1 MSTNKTTTTPN
12 NIQSKK
18 NLKAMSN
25 VKHIHQFFTAHFIA
39 IFLIIVVG
47 LSSILFFLTLQ
58 HNHSQTKITAQFDS
72 LQTQFLQQK
81 YLMNADIV
89 IDSILKSAN
98 SHELLTLQQA
108 LSLQS
113 KKLSLLESEYKDSYQ
128 GAFSRNNL
136 AMDLITRIESND
148 VQNELLK
155 SKSLIQLDTLLDA
168 IEIRLNDQQTSLKQA
183 GLLYDVENQLTN
195 IVVMLK
201 DLNLKTSLVT
211 FEKLNKK
218 MDEVF
223 VTDYARQLANQQ
235 DESQG
240 MADIVRDFIRFEDLI
255 LKEDLLAKWQDN
267 LYLIGDYQQQL
278 VEAQQL
284 LQSIMSELLVSQ
296 HGVDSVL
303 VKNDYDT
310 INIGKID
317 FVLFTK
323 IPKWVGISSAT
334 LLICVGGLLW
344 LARRKIKAISQFNVD
359 SISRVIADEPSVL
372 IVDENDSVSPSY
384 KHTLYNAES
393 EHLIRKIQLINSSK
407 AEYLALIDKNYKLEE
422 KIVKLKTSVKTTSQL
437 RLEQQECESL
447 HLAALKQLVLLSNIA
462 IQETNNKIDVGEATN
477 YLYQAHLEGRYLVRK
492 LKRTS
497 NYRYLQNSAALLK
510 LSDENFIAQIQA
522 IMLNLRSE
530 LLLCKNTISVTID
543 EKILP
548 EVNLDVELFC
558 EMFAAFVSLLLSQ
571 QKDKKLA
578 LKLQLVDKN
587 KGQQT
592 ISFTGRVEG
601 GENAVQ
607 LPHALQAFSDSSL
620 DHSELGDYFN
630 TLIKLQHG
638 DDVSA
643 KLTEKSYDFSFTL
656 PLAISNNQ
664 QEHHFP
670 VLSLPGR
677 EVDIQK
683 DCAKL
688 SAKYLVMPIE
698 VLMAVKAPEKY
709 QRLQQLLQGMGLQ
722 VTFVS
727 SGLRL
732 QQYWQSGRFTILIT
746 EVDCQPFTGLKVD
759 KEEISSTRVLLTR
772 GVFSLSDA
780 IDSSTKPEYCS
791 HWILGELNA
800 KSTVSELV
808 TALQPWIKEQ
818 GCENLIIEEKVPQV
832 TRSIVDIDT
841 LPEEQFA
848 ITSTNEEY
856 SFNFERYLK
865 HQGSAE
871 LAIFMLDE
879 YTAEN
884 ILLVKELSQAVMIH
898 DGKKAD
904 DVIQVLLVNARI
916 LAAENL
922 LHLCQEW
929 HTLLTTQGLDSCEK
943 LQMVLLSKTQQA
955 VDEISQHAAAI
966 A

>member
-1 MSTNKTTTTPN
+1 MSTNKTTTNPHH
-12 NIQSKK
+12 IQSKK
-18 NLKAMSN
+18 NLKARSDT
-25 VKHIHQFFTAHFIA
+25 KHIHQFFTVHFIA

-47 LSSILFFLTLQ
+47 LSSILLFVTLQ
-58 HNHSQTKITAQFDS
+58 HNHSQTKITAQFDA

-89 IDSILKSAN
+89 IDSMLKSVN
-98 SHELLTLQQA
+98 SHELLVSQQA

-113 KKLSLLESEYKDSYQ
+113 KKLSLLKSNYKDSYQ
-128 GAFSRNNL
+128 GSFSRNNL

-155 SKSLIQLDTLLDA
+155 AKSLIQLDTLLDA

-278 VEAQQL
+278 IEEQQQ
-284 LQSIMSELLVSQ
+284 LQSILTELLVSQ
-296 HGVDSVL
+296 DGADSAL
-303 VKNDYDT
+303 VKSDSGEID
-310 INIGKID
+310 ID
-317 FVLFTK
+317 FLLFK
-323 IPKWVGISSAT
+323 QIPKWVGISSTT
-334 LLICVGGLLW
+334 LVICVVGLLW
-344 LARRKIKAISQFNVD
+344 LVRRKMKAISQFNVD
-359 SISRVIADEPSVL
+359 SISRVIADEPSTL
-372 IVDENDSVSPSY
+372 IVDEKDSVSQLHNQPF
-384 KHTLYNAES
+384 YNAES
-393 EHLIRKIQLINSSK
+393 ECLIRKIQLINSSK
-407 AEYLALIDKNYKLEE
+407 AEYLALIDKNQKLEE
-422 KIVKLKTSVKTTSQL
+422 KIARLMISVKSTAQL
-437 RLEQQECESL
+437 RLEQQYFESL
-447 HLAALKQLVLLSNIA
+447 HLAALKQLVRLSTSV
-462 IQETNNKIDVGEATN
+462 IQEPSNQGNVSEATN
-477 YLYQAHLEGRYLVRK
+477 YLYQAHLQGRYLVSK

-497 NYRYLQNSAALLK
+497 NYRYIRNSDVLLT
-510 LSDENFIAQIQA
+510 LSDENFIAQLQA
-522 IMLNLRSE
+522 IMLSLRSE
-530 LLLCKNTISVTID
+530 LLLCKNTISVIID
-543 EKILP
+543 EKIIP

-558 EMFAAFVSLLLSQ
+558 EMFAAFVSLVLSH
-571 QKDKKLA
+571 QKGRNLA

-587 KGQQT
+587 KGQQ
-592 ISFTGRVEG
+592 IIRFTGQVEG
-601 GENAVQ
+601 GENPTQ
-607 LPHALQAFSDSSL
+607 LPHALLAFSDDSL

-630 TLIKLQHG
+630 TLIQLQHG

-643 KLTEKSYDFSFTL
+643 TLTGKSYSFSFTL
-656 PLAISNNQ
+656 PLAVSNNQ
-664 QEHHFP
+664 QEQHFP
-670 VLSLPGR
+670 VLLLPGR
-677 EVDIQK
+677 GVDIEK
-683 DCAKL
+683 DCAIL
-688 SAKYLVMPIE
+688 AAKYLVMPIE
-698 VLMAVKAPEKY
+698 VLIAVKSPEMY

-727 SGLRL
+727 SKLIL
-732 QQYWQSGRFTILIT
+732 QQYWQSGRFAILLT
-746 EVDCQPFTGLKVD
+746 EIDCQPFTEFKV
-759 KEEISSTRVLLTR
+759 EEKGTPFTSMLLTR
-772 GVFSLSDA
+772 GVFSLSDQLEFIA
-780 IDSSTKPEYCS
+780 RSEKYT
-791 HWILGELNA
+791 HWVFGDLKA
-800 KSTVSELV
+800 KSTTSELV
-808 TALQPWIKEQ
+808 TALLPWIKEKD
-818 GCENLIIEEKVPQV
+818 CDNLITEEKALQV
-832 TRSIVDIDT
+832 TSNNDGIDA
-841 LPEEQFA
+841 LPEEEFA
-848 ITSTNEEY
+848 LTSSIKEY

-879 YTAEN
+879 YTSEN
-884 ILLVKELSQAVMIH
+884 ILLVKELSQAVAVH

-904 DVIQVLLVNARI
+904 DIIQALLVNARI

-922 LHLCQEW
+922 LHLCQQW

-943 LQMVLLSKTQQA
+943 LQMVLLSKTKQA

>member
-1 MSTNKTTTTPN
+1 MSTNKTTTTPQL
-12 NIQSKK
+12 IQSKK
-18 NLKAMSN
+18 NLKARSDL
-25 VKHIHQFFTAHFIA
+25 KHIHQFFTVHFVA

-47 LSSILFFLTLQ
+47 LSSILLFLTLQ
-58 HNHSQTKITAQFDS
+58 HSHSQTKITAQFAA
-72 LQTQFLQQK
+72 LETQFLQQK
-81 YLMNADIV
+81 YLMNANIV

-98 SHELLTLQQA
+98 SHELLTSQQA

-113 KKLSLLESEYKDSYQ
+113 KKLSLLKSKYKDSYQ
-128 GAFSRNNL
+128 GSFSRNNL

-278 VEAQQL
+278 IEEQQQ
-284 LQSIMSELLVSQ
+284 LQSIMSELLASR
-296 HGVDSVL
+296 HGVDSAL
-303 VKNDYDT
+303 VKSDYGT
-310 INIGKID
+310 INIE
-317 FVLFTK
+317 LFLFK
-323 IPKWVGISSAT
+323 QLPKWVVISSAI
-334 LLICVGGLLW
+334 LLICVVGLLW
-344 LARRKIKAISQFNVD
+344 LVRRKIKAISQFSVD
-359 SISRVIADEPSVL
+359 SISRVIEDKPSVI
-372 IVDENDSVSPSY
+372 IVDEKDGVSQLHNRPF
-384 KHTLYNAES
+384 YNAES

-407 AEYLALIDKNYKLEE
+407 AEYLALIDKNQRLED
-422 KIVKLKTSVKTTSQL
+422 KIVKLKKSVKSTSQL
-437 RLEQQECESL
+437 RLEQQDFESL
-447 HLAALKQLVLLSNIA
+447 HLAAIKQLALLSSNVIHR
-462 IQETNNKIDVGEATN
+462 TSNKIDVGESTD
-477 YLYQAHLEGRYLVRK
+477 YLYHAHLQGRYLVKQLQRV
-492 LKRTS
+492 S
-497 NYRYLQNSAALLK
+497 NYRYLQNSDTLLT
-510 LSDENFIAQIQA
+510 LSDENFVAQIQA
-522 IMLNLRSE
+522 IMLSLRSE

-548 EVNLDVELFC
+548 EVNLDVKLFC
-558 EMFAAFVSLLLSQ
+558 EMFAAFVGLLLSQ
-571 QKDKKLA
+571 QKGRKLA
-578 LKLQLVDKN
+578 LKLQLIDKN
-587 KGQQT
+587 KGQQI
-592 ISFTGRVEG
+592 ISFTGQLEG

-607 LPHALQAFSDSSL
+607 LPQALQAFSDDSL

-630 TLIKLQHG
+630 TLIQLQHG
-638 DDVSA
+638 GDVSA
-643 KLTEKSYDFSFTL
+643 KLTEKSYNFSFSL
-656 PLAISNNQ
+656 PLAVTNNQ

-670 VLSLPGR
+670 VLSLPGKG
-677 EVDIQK
+677 VDIQK

-698 VLMAVKAPEKY
+698 VLIAVKTPEKY
-709 QRLQQLLQGMGLQ
+709 QRLQELLQGMGLQ

-727 SGLRL
+727 SELRL

-746 EVDCQPFTGLKVD
+746 EIDCQPFTVFKVD
-759 KEEISSTRVLLTR
+759 EQGVPSTKRLLTR
-772 GVFSLSDA
+772 GVFSLSDTIGLSA
-780 IDSSTKPEYCS
+780 KAEDFS
-791 HWILGELNA
+791 HWVLGELNA
-800 KSTVSELV
+800 NSTVSELV

-818 GCENLIIEEKVPQV
+818 DCDNLIIAEKVLQVTNSNDDIDAFPEEK
-832 TRSIVDIDT
+832 
-841 LPEEQFA
+841 FA
-848 ITSTNEEY
+848 LTSTNKEY
-856 SFNFERYLK
+856 SFNFEQYLK

-879 YTAEN
+879 YITEN
-884 ILLVKELSQAVMIH
+884 ISLVKELSQAVAVH
-898 DGKKAD
+898 DGKKAED
-904 DVIQVLLVNARI
+904 IIQVLSVNARI
-916 LAAENL
+916 LAAVNL
-922 LHLCQEW
+922 LHLCQQW